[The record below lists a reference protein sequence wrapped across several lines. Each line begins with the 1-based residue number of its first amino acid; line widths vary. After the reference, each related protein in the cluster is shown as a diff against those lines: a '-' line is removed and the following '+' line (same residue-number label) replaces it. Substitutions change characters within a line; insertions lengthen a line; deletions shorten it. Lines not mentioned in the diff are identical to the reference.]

1 MNIFALVEKDSK
13 RAIAIIES
21 GMVQW
26 FKQNLTTFNIIEV
39 EQVSTT
45 TFNYNEGTISSI
57 TIYPKG
63 KCFGREAYHI
73 INKHPEEVNLQEAY
87 NVIFTHYKS

>member
-13 RAIAIIES
+13 RAIAVIES

-26 FKQNLTTFNIIEV
+26 FKQNLISFDIIEV
-39 EQVSTT
+39 EQITTT
-45 TFNYNEGTISSI
+45 TFTCNEGTISSI
-57 TIYPKG
+57 AIYPKG

-73 INKHPEEVNLQEAY
+73 ISKFPKEINLQEAY